1 MSILR
6 TYQELAFFFWVTSL
20 LSVIFLVIG
29 AICSKSKCDPSLH
42 TAGWRWAAPKLHQ
55 TNHFSFFTHREGF
68 QSSFLSKKNHT
79 RQEKKWYLWFCN
91 FYRENVCL
99 TPLGV
104 SINYNPHYSCKSKTS
119 KITDQCLAHT
129 SAERVEIFIR
139 SIVSSKQEIHLVPV

>member
-55 TNHFSFFTHREGF
+55 TNHFSFSHTQKVFDKAYCQGKITPGKKKSDNGDLAIFTEKMCSSLLLLF
-68 QSSFLSKKNHT
+68 QSITILMIHANFKRPKRPTNTLHTPVPRGWKFLSD
-79 RQEKKWYLWFCN
+79 
-91 FYRENVCL
+91 
-99 TPLGV
+99 P
-104 SINYNPHYSCKSKTS
+104 
-119 KITDQCLAHT
+119 
-129 SAERVEIFIR
+129 
-139 SIVSSKQEIHLVPV
+139 